1 MKYVYGPVASWRLG
15 RSLGVDI
22 LSTAGK
28 TCSFDCIYC
37 QLGRTVNRTTER
49 RVYVPTE
56 AIARELAAIAHRI
69 DDIADVVTFA
79 GMGEPTLGANLS
91 EVVEVIRSHS
101 RKPIAILT
109 NAALI
114 PDELVR
120 EDLKELDIVVAKLD
134 APQQRLFET
143 VNRPVSSAIQLD
155 AILEGLKTFRRA
167 YHGMLCLQLMFVA
180 ANKASAPA
188 MARIAADLRPDEVQ
202 LNTPLRPCGVE
213 PLSPEEMHQIEA
225 HFKGMEA
232 VVSSVYEKLKREV
245 AVIDAKDVLRRRGVV
260 F

>member
-56 AIARELAAIAHRI
+56 AIARELAALAHRI

-79 GMGEPTLGANLS
+79 GMGEPTLGANLR
-91 EVVEVIRSHS
+91 EVVEVIRSHTS
-101 RKPIAILT
+101 KPVAILT

-114 PDELVR
+114 TDEHVR
-120 EDLKELDIVVAKLD
+120 ADLQGLDIVVAKLD
-134 APQQRLFET
+134 APQQRLFEL
-143 VNRPVSSAIQLD
+143 VNRPVSDALQLD
-155 AILEGLKTFRRA
+155 AILKGLKTFRRA
-167 YHGMLCLQLMFVA
+167 YHGKLCLQLMFVA

-188 MARIAADLRPDEVQ
+188 MARRAADLAPDEVQ

-213 PLSPEEMHQIEA
+213 PLSPEEMHQIAA
-225 HFKGMEA
+225 HFKGMEPQ
-232 VVSSVYEKLKREV
+232 VSLVYEQRKRNA
-245 AVIDAKDVLRRRGVV
+245 AVLAAKDVLRRRGVRK
-260 F
+260 